1 MSQIIKGSTAYPPHG
16 FQQQSAYNNVQQP
29 SYQSGYAQPSSCN
42 NVPQQEQ
49 QSNIQLENYIQD
61 TVNRCIG
68 PYMEIMHKYLS
79 EDAFNTTIAT
89 IKDSILHDL
98 NEDIRKQVSEE
109 LRSQLQELS
118 RKSHKVEYS
127 ENKEDFS
134 STNNEMNYARKAN
147 VSEKDKSEF
156 EDDYKMQREFGEYVK
171 EYLQL
176 QKEEGFRLNQAI
188 EEFWHRWKIEKFKCV
203 NSSEKIQDP
212 DIKPEFK
219 SEEDGYFWASPLDM
233 NSYYMVLPAIK
244 ITYEATRHNSMGFK
258 EAFISGYTNGAFD
271 IKPEKPAIFKKD
283 NNTWSIV
290 RDGKLRLFRS

>member
-1 MSQIIKGSTAYPPHG
+1 MINRVLKGGAVKMSYPHG
-16 FQQQSAYNNVQQP
+16 AQQQSTCTGQQQP
-29 SYQSGYAQPSSCN
+29 YANGYAQPSSCN
-42 NVPQQEQ
+42 NVPQQVQ
-49 QSNIQLENYIQD
+49 QLNIQIENIVRKYID
-61 TVNRCIG
+61 
-68 PYMEIMHKYLS
+68 S
-79 EDAFNTTIAT
+79 

-98 NEDIRKQVSEE
+98 KEDIRKQVSEE
-109 LRSQLQELS
+109 LKSQLQGLS

-134 STNNEMNYARKAN
+134 SINNEMNDARKAN

-156 EDDYKMQREFGEYVK
+156 EDDYKMQREFKEYVK

-188 EEFWHRWKIEKFKCV
+188 EEFWHRWKIERFKCA

-219 SEEDGYFWASPLDM
+219 SEEDGYFWAAPLDK
-233 NSYYMVLPAIK
+233 NGYYMVLPAIK

-271 IKPEKPAIFKKD
+271 IKPEKSAIFKKD

-290 RDGKLRLFRS
+290 RDGKLRLFRR

>member
-1 MSQIIKGSTAYPPHG
+1 MSQIIKRSTAYPPHG

-42 NVPQQEQ
+42 NVPQQGP
-49 QSNIQLENYIQD
+49 QSNNQLKNYIQD
-61 TVNRCIG
+61 TV
-68 PYMEIMHKYLS
+68 KYLL
-79 EDAFNTTIAT
+79 EDALNTTIAT

-109 LRSQLQELS
+109 LGSQLQELS

-134 STNNEMNYARKAN
+134 SNNNEMNYARKAN

-219 SEEDGYFWASPLDM
+219 SEEDGYFWAAPLDM

-290 RDGKLRLFRS
+290 RDGKLRLFRR